1 MVCLY
6 NKVCDEIFLCISAYS
21 AQKPYDLSMGWVE
34 LDVPVQGKDYDLILR
49 ICDKEYVWFFM
60 CLW

>member
-1 MVCLY
+1 MINITTPNMRMIQLVMVCLY

-34 LDVPVQGKDYDLILR
+34 LDVPVQGKDYDL
-49 ICDKEYVWFFM
+49 
-60 CLW
+60 

>member
-21 AQKPYDLSMGWVE
+21 AQKPYDLSMGLVE
-34 LDVPVQGKDYDLILR
+34 LDVPVQGKDYDL
-49 ICDKEYVWFFM
+49 
-60 CLW
+60 